1 MSYGSNF
8 GLGFERKKRLP
19 HSGSQVSMLT
29 PVTFLIAE
37 TAQNPV
43 ISPVWRCP
51 FSKLRSFQH
60 YLKVNLAKFEI
71 APARVTS
78 DQENEL

>member
-8 GLGFERKKRLP
+8 GLGIERKKRLP

-37 TAQNPV
+37 TAQNPSFLQFGGVFFETQV
-43 ISPVWRCP
+43 IS
-51 FSKLRSFQH
+51 
-60 YLKVNLAKFEI
+60 
-71 APARVTS
+71 T
-78 DQENEL
+78 